1 MMTTLMEAPRISG
14 RCDALFSAV
23 ADAFDAAAR
32 QDPSAGMTMAI
43 CHRDQVVVDLW
54 SGLADV
60 KSGKK
65 WDANTLVCMM
75 SVAKGVSALCL
86 HLLADRDLIEL
97 DAPVHR
103 YWPEFVSHGKDAIL
117 VRHVLDHS
125 AGIPYV
131 DVPAAGVDA
140 LEQRTMEVAL
150 ERAVPLAPPGQM
162 RGYHP
167 VTMGYLA
174 GAIVRRVAG
183 ISLGAF
189 FQREVASVH
198 GLDYWIGLPKELHE
212 RCAAIGGDVEGTI
225 FGAAKRE
232 PGTMLGRCMK
242 QVTSDLLNLPEFRS
256 MQVPAIN
263 GHGNA
268 AAIAKMYGL
277 LAHQGEAT
285 ILSAGAIERATTLQW
300 SDVEQTMHHA
310 RNMAM
315 GFILTADNVPMGP
328 GPRSFGHPG
337 AGGSIGFADPHREL
351 GVCFAA
357 NTLYA
362 DHGVNPHMVSVCNAA
377 FRAFER

>member
-1 MMTTLMEAPRISG
+1 ME
-14 RCDALFSAV
+14 L
-23 ADAFDAAAR
+23 
-32 QDPSAGMTMAI
+32 
-43 CHRDQVVVDLW
+43 
-54 SGLADV
+54 
-60 KSGKK
+60 
-65 WDANTLVCMM
+65 
-75 SVAKGVSALCL
+75 
-86 HLLADRDLIEL
+86 
-97 DAPVHR
+97 
-103 YWPEFVSHGKDAIL
+103 
-117 VRHVLDHS
+117 
-125 AGIPYV
+125 
-131 DVPAAGVDA
+131 
-140 LEQRTMEVAL
+140 AL

-183 ISLGAF
+183 VSLGEF
-189 FQREVASVH
+189 FRREIASVH

-212 RCAAIGGDVEGTI
+212 RCATIGGDVEGTI
-225 FGAAKRE
+225 FGAAKRDPE
-232 PGTMLGRCMK
+232 TTLGRCMK
-242 QVTSDLLNLPEFRS
+242 QVTSDLLNLSEFRS
-256 MQVPAIN
+256 AQVPAIN

-277 LAHQGEAT
+277 LAYQGEAT

-300 SDVEQTMHHA
+300 SEVEQTMQHA

-351 GVCFAA
+351 GVCFAT

-362 DHGVNPHMVSVCNAA
+362 GHGVNPHMVSVCNAA
-377 FRAFER
+377 FRAFEG